1 MAQKTLSI
9 IQIIIALLL
18 MISILLQQR
27 GSELGSLFGGSSGGD
42 NVYRAKRG
50 VEKILF
56 RATII
61 LAVLFLGTAFLGMI
75 L

>member
-9 IQIIIALLL
+9 IQIIVALLL
-18 MISILLQQR
+18 MITILLQQR
-27 GSELGSLFGGSSGGD
+27 GSDMGSLFGGGGGGD

-50 VEKILF
+50 IEKILF

-61 LAVLFLGTAFLGMI
+61 LAALFLGTAFLGMI
-75 L
+75 V

>member
-9 IQIIIALLL
+9 IQIIIAVLLTV
-18 MISILLQQR
+18 SILLQQR
-27 GSELGSLFGGSSGGD
+27 GSEMGSLFGGGGGGD

-50 VEKILF
+50 IEKFLF

>member
-27 GSELGSLFGGSSGGD
+27 GSEMGSLFGGGGGGD

-61 LAVLFLGTAFLGMI
+61 LAALFLGTAFLGMI